1 MRPPA
6 ASTSGEMDM
15 NSFQK
20 LLAPKDVVQVSFER
34 KDNFHGIGYSGLDP
48 TSAIFG
54 GLNETT
60 SFKPTGREKKG
71 IKGQVRGNIFVFTK
85 KKVILRLFILRFYIS
100 FLYHLFIYIYIYLF
114 YRGLVLEPL
123 KMTMKI
129 FTAWTAYQT
138 TTSQ

>member
-71 IKGQVRGNIFVFTK
+71 IKGQVCGNIFVFTK
-85 KKVILRLFILRFYIS
+85 SFYGRLL
-100 FLYHLFIYIYIYLF
+100 
-114 YRGLVLEPL
+114 PL
-123 KMTMKI
+123 CKNGGGRWCKGGG
-129 FTAWTAYQT
+129 APRCHP
-138 TTSQ
+138 

>member
-6 ASTSGEMDM
+6 ASASGEMDM

-54 GLNETT
+54 GLNEST

-71 IKGQVRGNIFVFTK
+71 IKGQVCGNIFVFVTK
-85 KKVILRLFILRFYIS
+85 SHFSYCCYFMLGCSPGARVVVGGGARVVELLGVILRDER
-100 FLYHLFIYIYIYLF
+100 
-114 YRGLVLEPL
+114 
-123 KMTMKI
+123 
-129 FTAWTAYQT
+129 
-138 TTSQ
+138 